1 MTRPLY
7 LALAVLLSTLPAFG
21 QQNQAAALPCP
32 ATEKAVLEVEH
43 QLWAAPR
50 TRDAAALD
58 KLTDE
63 RFISTDDYGVRTGK
77 RELLAHYRQ
86 PEGRVHEDTD
96 EQPADIRLVFT
107 NGVAILN
114 FTKHGTGYDKEAGI
128 SFSFNS
134 VITRVFTCSNGEWKS
149 VVFHETA
156 IPNKTRQPSSIA
168 ANQLDEFVGRYQF
181 VDQGAKGEISVVRK
195 GDKLFETWLGDE
207 KPTEIL
213 PGKYDT
219 FFTRGDWSV
228 ERFVRDKS
236 GKVTGILY
244 TLHDGELEAKRL
256 P

>member
-1 MTRPLY
+1 MTRTLY
-7 LALAVLLSTLPAFG
+7 LAMVALLSSLPAFG

-32 ATEKAVLEVEH
+32 ATEKAILEVEH
-43 QLWAAPR
+43 QLWSAPR

-63 RFISTDDYGVRTGK
+63 RFISTDDNGVRIGK

-86 PEGRVHEDTD
+86 PEGKIHNETD
-96 EQPADIRLVFT
+96 EQPAGIRLVFT

-114 FTKHGTGYDKEAGI
+114 FTKHGTEYDREVGV
-128 SFSFNS
+128 SFVFSS
-134 VITRVFTCSNGEWKS
+134 VITRVFTCSNGEWKL

-156 IPNKTRQPSSIA
+156 IPNKDREPSSVA
-168 ANQLDEFVGRYQF
+168 ANQLDDYVGRYRF
-181 VDQGAKGEISVVRK
+181 VEKGAKGDISVVRK
-195 GDKLFETWLGDE
+195 GAKLFETWSGDE

-219 FFTRGDWSV
+219 FFTREDSVV
-228 ERFVRDKS
+228 ERFIRDKS
-236 GKVTGILY
+236 GKVSGILY
-244 TLHDGELEAKRL
+244 TLIDGEHEAKRL